1 MRPRQVLAMS
11 HDPISREEFLA
22 HATPIQ
28 EDVRRIV
35 SLLEKQSMQVSDVDK
50 RLAIIEDRQPTRTA
64 IQWGSLSGGTVA
76 LVLAIIDYFI
86 KYDR

>member
-1 MRPRQVLAMS
+1 MS
-11 HDPISREEFLA
+11 EPISREEFLA

-64 IQWGSLSGGTVA
+64 IQWGGISGGTVTLIYA
-76 LVLAIIDYFI
+76 LVDYFA
-86 KYDR
+86 KSGR

>member
-1 MRPRQVLAMS
+1 MS
-11 HDPISREEFLA
+11 EPISREEFLA

-28 EDVRRIV
+28 DDVRRIV

-64 IQWGSLSGGTVA
+64 IQWGSISGGTVTMIYA
-76 LVLAIIDYFI
+76 LLDYAF
-86 KYDR
+86 KFGH